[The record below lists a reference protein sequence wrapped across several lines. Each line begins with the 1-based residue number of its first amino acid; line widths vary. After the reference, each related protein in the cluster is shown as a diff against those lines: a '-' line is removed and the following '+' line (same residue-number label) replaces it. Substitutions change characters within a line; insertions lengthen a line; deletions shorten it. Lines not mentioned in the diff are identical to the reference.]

1 MSSVTR
7 RGEATVTMSNFGYS
21 IREAIKHFRRNFGT
35 CLGATITIFLSPNQW
50 LLL

>member
-7 RGEATVTMSNFGYS
+7 REEATVTMSNFGYS

-35 CLGATITIFLSPNQW
+35 CLGATITLS
-50 LLL
+50 LIHI